1 MFSQPLTH
9 TRRIACLA
17 VLGVACAGT
26 TSASALAC
34 MPMALFQ
41 GGQTGQR
48 VVQQHVLQARAA
60 VSVVCTSV
68 YPLRCHK

>member
-17 VLGVACAGT
+17 VLGAACAGT

-34 MPMALFQ
+34 PAGSGL
-41 GGQTGQR
+41 GGAQAGQR
-48 VVQQHVLQARAA
+48 VVQQHVLQTRAA

-68 YPLRCHK
+68 YPLRCHG